1 MPLLAGRAL
10 PWLFGVVLMVRKFT
24 GWDTKALSQGKG
36 GLFINVHAQPGARH
50 PQLRGMHGDAVKIA
64 VKEAA
69 QDGRAN
75 AAIIRFIAEGINL
88 PVADVELSS
97 GLTSRR
103 KRVFLHGDSGE
114 LTHKLELWLNAE

>member
-1 MPLLAGRAL
+1 M
-10 PWLFGVVLMVRKFT
+10 
-24 GWDTKALSQGKG
+24 ALSRGKG
-36 GLFINVHAQPGARH
+36 GLFMNVHAQPGARQ

-75 AAIIRFIAEGINL
+75 AAIIRFIAEGFNL

-103 KRVFLHGDSGE
+103 KRVFLHGNSEE
-114 LTHKLELWLNAE
+114 LTQKLEMWLNAE

>member
-1 MPLLAGRAL
+1 M
-10 PWLFGVVLMVRKFT
+10 
-24 GWDTKALSQGKG
+24 
-36 GLFINVHAQPGARH
+36 NVHAQPGARQ
-50 PQLRGMHGDAVKIA
+50 PQLRGMHGDAIKIA

-88 PVADVELSS
+88 PLANVELSS
-97 GLTSRR
+97 GLTVRR
-103 KRVFLHGDSGE
+103 KRVFLHGDSRE

>member
-1 MPLLAGRAL
+1 
-10 PWLFGVVLMVRKFT
+10 VSE
-24 GWDTKALSQGKG
+24 ALSRGKG
-36 GLFINVHAQPGARH
+36 GLFMNVHAQPGARH
-50 PQLRGMHGDAVKIA
+50 PRLRGMHGNAVKIA

-75 AAIIRFIAEGINL
+75 AAIIRFIAEGMGL

-103 KRVFLHGDSGE
+103 KRVFLHGDAEE
-114 LTHKLELWLNAE
+114 LIHKLEIWLNV